1 MTTGRVR
8 GGFNQYGFTVGIL
21 MLDTRFPRIPGDMG
35 NAQTFPFPV
44 RYQRVTGADPDLVVR
59 RGAEG
64 LLPAFVEGAQALERE
79 GVGAI
84 TTNCGFLIKYQAQL
98 ARAVRVPV
106 FTSSLLLVPLVHRML
121 PPGGRVGVMTV
132 NAGTLTPDH
141 LTSAGIGAEV
151 PLAVVGMET
160 EKEFTRALLD
170 NELELDVDLA
180 REEHVRVARRLVAD
194 HPDIGAIVLECTNMP
209 PYTADIQRETGRPVR
224 RLLGRGRACSVF
236 SPPARCALTRPT
248 YRAALSANRASSAA
262 RLGISIECFFLFPRL
277 REVDEALT
285 ADPTLADRVT
295 EVHPELSFRAL
306 AGAPIGLVEPKRSPR
321 GLSRRLAPLDRKS
334 TRLNSS
340 HRTISD

>member
-35 NAQTFPFPV
+35 NATTFPFPV
-44 RYQRVTGADPDLVVR
+44 RYHRVSGADPDLVVR

-64 LLPAFVEGAQALERE
+64 LLPAFVAGAQALERE

-84 TTNCGFLIKYQAQL
+84 TTNCGFLIKYQDQL

-106 FTSSLLLVPLVHRML
+106 FTSSLLLVPLVYRTL
-121 PPGGRVGVMTV
+121 PAGQRIGLMTV
-132 NAGTLTPDH
+132 NASTLTPAH
-141 LTSAGIGAEV
+141 LTAAGIGPEV

-180 REEHVRVARRLVAD
+180 REEHIRVARRLMAA

-209 PYTADIQRETGRPVR
+209 PYTADIQRETGRPVFDV
-224 RLLGRGRACSVF
+224 LSLVTMF
-236 SPPARCALTRPT
+236 H
-248 YRAALSANRASSAA
+248 AALVS
-262 RLGISIECFFLFPRL
+262 GQ
-277 REVDEALT
+277 
-285 ADPTLADRVT
+285 
-295 EVHPELSFRAL
+295 
-306 AGAPIGLVEPKRSPR
+306 SPR
-321 GLSRRLAPLDRKS
+321 RA
-334 TRLNSS
+334 
-340 HRTISD
+340 